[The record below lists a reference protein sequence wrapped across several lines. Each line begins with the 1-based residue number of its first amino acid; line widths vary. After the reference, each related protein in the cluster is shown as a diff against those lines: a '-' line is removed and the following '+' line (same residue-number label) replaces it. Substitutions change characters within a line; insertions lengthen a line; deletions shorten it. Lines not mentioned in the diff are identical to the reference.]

1 MARSP
6 ASPEAPVERRPGGP
20 AELDQLLGRYR
31 EYLIQERGLAG
42 PTVAGYQTVARQFL
56 ARIAQSRS
64 FDLSQI
70 DGRTVSQFVV
80 DAGQRRCIGST
91 KHLVTGLRSLL
102 RFLYL
107 AGHTSALGETV
118 PKVAGYRGSA
128 LPRALPSGHLD
139 RLLASC
145 DRATAEGRRDRG
157 ILILLAR
164 LGLRVGEVVRLEL
177 GDFDWWRGEVTIR
190 GKARRHERLPLPVEV
205 GEAIAEYV
213 LDGRPVQRQG
223 AVFFSAAD
231 PPRPLTVKRV
241 RAALHDACRRT
252 GITPVGAHV
261 LRHTVATEMLRA
273 GASLI
278 EVGQVLRH
286 RSLSTTVIYVKVDHE
301 PLRGLARSWPGAE
314 R

>member
-1 MARSP
+1 MERSSPSAPTP
-6 ASPEAPVERRPGGP
+6 AQEQRGKP
-20 AELDQLLGRYR
+20 AEVNQLLSRYR
-31 EYLIQERGLAG
+31 EHLIQERGLARQ
-42 PTVAGYQTVARQFL
+42 TVAGYQTVARQFT
-56 ARIAQSRS
+56 AHVVQSVG
-64 FDLSQI
+64 FDLSLI
-70 DGRTVSQFVV
+70 DGHVVSQFVI

-91 KHLVTGLRSLL
+91 KHVVTGLRSLL

-107 AGHTSALGETV
+107 TGHTTPLADSV

-139 RLLASC
+139 RLVASC
-145 DRATAEGRRDRG
+145 DRATVEGRRDRA
-157 ILILLAR
+157 ILIMLAR

-177 GDFDWWRGEVTIR
+177 ADFDWRRGEVTIR

-223 AVFFSAAD
+223 AVFLRGHD
-231 PPRPLTVKRV
+231 PPRALTVKDV
-241 RAALHDACRRT
+241 RAALHDACRRA
-252 GITPVGAHV
+252 GMAPVGAHI
-261 LRHTVATEMLRA
+261 LRHTAATEMLRA

-286 RSLSTTVIYVKVDHE
+286 RSLSTTAIYAKVDHE
-301 PLRGLARSWPGAE
+301 RLRGLARPWPEAG